1 MVLRVQSKVLLKAMD
16 LSGNKQ
22 ISQWE
27 FCAACLPRSQY
38 LEESMLYDAFVMLD
52 VDGTGY
58 IDAHNIAQAM
68 DTDIEEAELIIE
80 EVDTNEVGSVWATAG
95 VAVRMRGTSQSW
107 LVGQDG
113 FISYVE
119 FLRSMFS
126 GAAT

>member
-1 MVLRVQSKVLLKAMD
+1 MD

-38 LEESMLYDAFVMLD
+38 LEESMLYDAFVVLD